1 MKKILAFALAISLF
15 SMAFAFAEPSSLEEL
30 QAMSKEELVE
40 LAAGLLGIG
49 DENETASGA
58 EAASDEYI
66 SAQKGDEG
74 ENVQKIQQ
82 RLIDKGYLTGTAD
95 GIFGGGTQKSIIAF
109 QTQNNLT
116 ASGIAD
122 AEMQELLF
130 SEDCPQA
137 QVAVT
142 GIKIEPDGTIVEK
155 HSGKKSSYFTA
166 NALVGA
172 SIDISGYVSVEPENA
187 TEKGVAYS
195 IDDTSIATIDENGVI
210 TGVSKGKATITIT
223 SLEKTES
230 PKEKTL
236 KVSVGQPVT
245 SFTLEKDSFSVG
257 NGGTYTLPYS
267 VGPEDAD
274 NKGIIWESA
283 DPSIVEVTSK
293 GVVKG
298 IDTGSTTITGTTA
311 DGSGLTASAV
321 VTVITSV
328 KKIELSDKAVTI
340 IDDESATVTATVSP
354 ENATNPK
361 LAWSSSD
368 TSIATVDA
376 TGKITAKSSGECTIT
391 ASATD
396 DSGVT
401 ASVKV
406 SVEPHLPVYITSI
419 NWQTTWGQKNG
430 KMGVEAENLSTTK
443 TIKSFDYTVVC
454 YNAYTG
460 TSATS
465 HLTYSGSS
473 IKPGK
478 SAKSK
483 LSSTSVSGFT
493 TAYRVD
499 ITPTKVYFSDGTSV
513 EIPSEYQYTSTFTM

>member
-1 MKKILAFALAISLF
+1 MKKIFAFVLVVSLFAMSFALA
-15 SMAFAFAEPSSLEEL
+15 EPASVEDLE
-30 QAMSKEELVE
+30 AMSKEELVE
-40 LAAGLLGIG
+40 LAAGLLGFG
-49 DENETASGA
+49 DGSEATA
-58 EAASDEYI
+58 AAAASSDEYI
-66 SAQKGDEG
+66 PAQKGDKG

-95 GIFGGGTQKSIIAF
+95 GIFGGGTQKSVSSF
-109 QTQNNLT
+109 QTQNGLT

-122 AEMQELLF
+122 AQMQELLF
-130 SEDCPQA
+130 SDNCPQA

-142 GIKIEPDGTIVEK
+142 GIKIEPDGAIIVK
-155 HSGKKSSYFTA
+155 HSGKKSSYTTA

-187 TEKGVAYS
+187 TEKGVTYS

-210 TGVSKGKATITIT
+210 TGISKGSATITIT
-223 SLEKTES
+223 SKEKTES

-245 SFTLEKDSFSVG
+245 SFALEKDSFSVG
-257 NGGTYTLPYS
+257 NGGTFTIPYT
-267 VGPEDAD
+267 VGPEEAD
-274 NKGIIWESA
+274 NKDIVWESA
-283 DPSIVEVTSK
+283 DPNIVEINSK
-293 GVVKG
+293 GVIKG
-298 IDTGSTTITGTTA
+298 IDTGSTTITGKAA
-311 DGSGLTASAV
+311 DGSSLTASAE

-368 TSIATVDA
+368 TSIATVDDS
-376 TGKITAKSSGECTIT
+376 GKITAMSSGECTIT
-391 ASATD
+391 ATATD
-396 DSGVT
+396 DSGVS

-406 SVEPHLPVYITSI
+406 SVEPHLPVFVSGIH
-419 NWQTTWGQKNG
+419 WQTSWGQKNG
-430 KMGVEAENLSTTK
+430 KMGVSAENLSTTK

-454 YNAYTG
+454 YNGYTG

-465 HLTYSGSS
+465 YLTYSGSS

-478 SAKSK
+478 TGKSK
-483 LSSTSVSGFT
+483 LTSSTVSGFA

-513 EIPSEYQYTSTFTM
+513 DIPTEYQFTNSFTM